1 MGLPAHDLPARV
13 LPSGLRFTTVP
24 VRPKTL
30 IEHLPAQK
38 ILAHGIRTEI
48 AVRSPGALARPPG
61 FSPSPA
67 TEVRAYQ
74 RAEGPA
80 VSPGSCCASHV
91 RRGSVVCWL
100 LAVPTCSPAPY
111 VMATHDRAVALDRG
125 LINVASRGSL
135 DDVESFLNEGASVEA
150 CDENGRTALH
160 LAAMSGSRPC
170 IDLLLQW
177 QASIDAP
184 DANNCTPLHLASI
197 TGHQQCV
204 SLLIS
209 RGANMNAEDRR
220 SRTPLHFAA
229 FNNQHQCIALL
240 LEGEADIN
248 SLDSDGSTALHLA
261 AFDGNYE
268 SIKALLDGDASI
280 NAPDSSGSTPLH
292 LAAYKGH
299 HPCVEL
305 LLQRRANPDSRDRD
319 GVTPLHDAATADQT
333 PCVQL
338 LVGWG
343 ADSSITDVRV
353 NILRLPLYSFTN
365 STLAVGWS
373 CTIPCWSTGDCS
385 VDWYCNP

>member
-170 IDLLLQW
+170 IDFLLQR

-204 SLLIS
+204 SLLLS
-209 RGANMNAEDRR
+209 RQAQVNA
-220 SRTPLHFAA
+220 T
-229 FNNQHQCIALL
+229 
-240 LEGEADIN
+240 
-248 SLDSDGSTALHLA
+248 DSILR
-261 AFDGNYE
+261 
-268 SIKALLDGDASI
+268 
-280 NAPDSSGSTPLH
+280 PDSSGSTPLH
-292 LAAYKGH
+292 LAAYNGH

-305 LLQRRANPDSRDRD
+305 LLQRQADINARDND
-319 GVTPLHDAATADQT
+319 GETPLDSAAIAGQLRCVMLIDA
-333 PCVQL
+333 
-338 LVGWG
+338 G
-343 ADSSITDVRV
+343 ADTSVTNVRV
-353 NILRLPLYSFTN
+353 MIRCPYFARSLMNKATRWIKGSTISLVRL
-365 STLAVGWS
+365 STSSRG
-373 CTIPCWSTGDCS
+373 TRQIK
-385 VDWYCNP
+385 